1 MLARFHIHNIKK
13 HVFYCSIMKI
23 MKKSVPWIV
32 IPAFNASHTIVGVVR
47 GLRDSGY
54 NNIVV
59 VDDGSRDGTY
69 ESAVSTGVDV
79 VRHVVNRGQG
89 ASLQTGI
96 RYSLTKNPSV
106 VVTFDADGQHDPSD
120 ISSLMQPVLSGD
132 VDIALGSRFLK
143 SSNVPLFRK
152 IALKCGI
159 IVVYLFNGLLLTD
172 AHNGIRCLSNDCARN
187 LEITS
192 DRMEHA
198 SEIIEII
205 KKKGW
210 RYKEVPVTVHYS
222 DMSLRDG
229 QSTLAAFRIL
239 GKMFWRKMIR

>member
-47 GLRDSGY
+47 
-54 NNIVV
+54 
-59 VDDGSRDGTY
+59 
-69 ESAVSTGVDV
+69 
-79 VRHVVNRGQG
+79 
-89 ASLQTGI
+89 GI

-152 IALKCGI
+152 IALKCG
-159 IVVYLFNGLLLTD
+159 
-172 AHNGIRCLSNDCARN
+172 
-187 LEITS
+187 
-192 DRMEHA
+192 
-198 SEIIEII
+198 
-205 KKKGW
+205 
-210 RYKEVPVTVHYS
+210 
-222 DMSLRDG
+222 
-229 QSTLAAFRIL
+229 
-239 GKMFWRKMIR
+239 